1 MMLRQIFMAYQRT
14 THSMKQKRCAI
25 RGQVFNL
32 VGRKHILGCDSYCG
46 TCVDSNSRAE
56 RLANLNLSHA
66 GTENVCLDLIKS
78 SHESSKILVQAA
90 NLVIF

>member
-1 MMLRQIFMAYQRT
+1 MAYQRT

-25 RGQVFNL
+25 RGQEVFNL

-46 TCVDSNSRAE
+46 TCLDSNSSAE

-66 GTENVCLDLIKS
+66 GTENFCLDLIKS
-78 SHESSKILVQAA
+78 SHESSKSLVRAA
-90 NLVIF
+90 NLVMF